1 MSEPTEP
8 VNLFDFEA
16 AARERLS
23 TMAYD
28 YFAGGANDE
37 ISLRENRA
45 AYDRIRLRYRVL
57 RDVSHRELSTR
68 ILGETVSMPVL
79 VAPTA
84 FHGLA
89 HPEAEVAT
97 ARAVGAAGTILVL
110 STLSN
115 ASIEDVAKAAS
126 GPIWFQLYIYKDR
139 GATVDLIRRVET
151 ARFSAL
157 LLTVDAPVLGRRERD
172 VRNRFHLPPSLS
184 AKNLSAAGM
193 ADIPQS
199 AESALAAYFESLL
212 DPSLSWRD
220 LEWLR
225 NVTRLPIVVKGIV
238 RGDDAL
244 RAVECGASGLVVS
257 NHGGRQLDTAPA
269 AIDVLPGVVEAVE
282 RRTEVLV
289 DGGIRRGTDV
299 VKAIARGARAV
310 MVGRPILWGLAVQ
323 GEAGVLRVLE
333 MLRAEVDTAM
343 ALCGCPSIGDID
355 RELLA

>member
-1 MSEPTEP
+1 MSEVAEP
-8 VNLFDFEA
+8 VNLYDFEA
-16 AARERLS
+16 AARGRLS

-28 YFAGGANDE
+28 YYAGGANDE
-37 ISLRENRA
+37 ISLRENHA
-45 AYDRIRLRYRVL
+45 AYDRIPLRYRVL
-57 RDVSHRELSTR
+57 RDVSHRELATMV
-68 ILGETVSMPVL
+68 LGERVSMPVL

-97 ARAVGAAGTILVL
+97 ARAAGAAGTILVL

-115 ASIEDVAKAAS
+115 ASVEEVARAAS
-126 GPIWFQLYIYKDR
+126 GPIWFQLYVYKDR
-139 GATVDLIRRVET
+139 GATVDLIRRVE
-151 ARFSAL
+151 AAGFSAL
-157 LLTVDAPVLGRRERD
+157 MLTVDAPILGRRERD
-172 VRNRFHLPPSLS
+172 VRNHFHLPPGLS
-184 AKNLSAAGM
+184 AKSMTAAGM
-193 ADIPQS
+193 GNLPEG
-199 AESALAAYFESLL
+199 AESGLAAYFESLL

-225 NVTRLPIVVKGIV
+225 SVTGLHILVKGIV

-244 RAVECGASGLVVS
+244 RAVECGAAGVVVS

-269 AIDVLPGVVEAVE
+269 TIDVLPEVVDAAGEKG
-282 RRTEVLV
+282 EVLV
-289 DGGIRRGTDV
+289 DGGVRRGTDV
-299 VKAIARGARAV
+299 VKAIALGARAV

-343 ALCGCPSIGDID
+343 ALCGCPSVRDID
-355 RELLA
+355 RDLLA